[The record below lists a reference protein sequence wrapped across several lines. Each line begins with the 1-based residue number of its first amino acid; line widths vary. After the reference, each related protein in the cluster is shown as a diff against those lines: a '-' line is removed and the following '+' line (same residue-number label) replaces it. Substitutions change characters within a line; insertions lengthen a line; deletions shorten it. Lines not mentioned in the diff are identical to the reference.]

1 MNRQITPDVL
11 GDLMGNSTVKQEGNK
26 ASEQVPHKAIKQESK
41 KAPIGRVLLAD
52 VVVTAA
58 GETEESKE
66 KATFNLPIKLLG
78 ELEDRWAEIRKIS
91 GSKQVSKTLIVET
104 ALELAFAEFDSKKQ
118 ESKFYSKL
126 ASNKAIKQ

>member
-11 GDLMGNSTVKQEGNK
+11 GDLMGNSTVKQESNK
-26 ASEQVPHKAIKQESK
+26 ASEQAPYKAIKQGGN
-41 KAPIGRVLLAD
+41 KATIKRALTAGGAVKDAEGAD
-52 VVVTAA
+52 
-58 GETEESKE
+58 EPKE

-78 ELEDRWAEIRKIS
+78 ELEDRWVEIRKIS

-104 ALELAFAEFDSKKQ
+104 ALELAFAEFDTKKQ
-118 ESKFYSKL
+118 ESKLYSKL